1 MAEPSETVEIGRL
14 HYKYTPQPCSSPLQF
29 AIAGSSQNIGALDR
43 EKGHH
48 LKSVWLLVC
57 HYASVDEWEWWC

>member
-48 LKSVWLLVC
+48 LKSV
-57 HYASVDEWEWWC
+57 